1 MDPIPC
7 LSLLQGES
15 VTVFGP
21 QGYKGTKGDPVSL
34 TFQALPSL
42 LWDQH
47 WEAALGSSW
56 ILPGEMEELESTNSR
71 FSFQG
76 EQGLPGFDGD
86 KGEKGEDGPVGEKV
100 GISQSLWGR
109 D

>member
-1 MDPIPC
+1 MTI
-7 LSLLQGES
+7 
-15 VTVFGP
+15 FGP
-21 QGYKGTKGDPVSL
+21 QGYKGTKGDPVS
-34 TFQALPSL
+34 FGFSKLPHSGS
-42 LWDQH
+42 
-47 WEAALGSSW
+47 ALGSSW
-56 ILPGEMEELESTNSR
+56 ILPGEMEESKSMNSC

-100 GISQSLWGR
+100 GIPQNLWGR

>member
-1 MDPIPC
+1 
-7 LSLLQGES
+7 
-15 VTVFGP
+15 
-21 QGYKGTKGDPVSL
+21 
-34 TFQALPSL
+34 
-42 LWDQH
+42 
-47 WEAALGSSW
+47 
-56 ILPGEMEELESTNSR
+56 MEELECTNSR